1 MEKFEY
7 IKLPEIKNKLFVRR
21 QPHILLRQNA
31 GENNTYH
38 IESIIKGLASKNEK
52 QRIEFI
58 IEIAQ
63 NERLKNE
70 LSKYIFF
77 HSWIKESEKIEFVEN

>member
-7 IKLPEIKNKLFVRR
+7 IKLPEIKNKLFVTR

-31 GENNTYH
+31 GENNIYH
-38 IESIIKGLASKNEK
+38 IESIIKSLASKNEK
-52 QRIEFI
+52 QRIEFL

-77 HSWIKESEKIEFVEN
+77 HSWIKESEKIEFV

>member
-1 MEKFEY
+1 MEELKN
-7 IKLPEIKNKLFVRR
+7 ITIPEIKNKLFVKR
-21 QPHILLRQNA
+21 QPHILLRQSA
-31 GENNTYH
+31 GENNIYH
-38 IESIIKGLASKNEK
+38 IESIIKSLVNKTEK
-52 QRIEFI
+52 QKMDLI

-77 HSWIKESEKIEFVEN
+77 HSWIKQSEKIEFIDN

>member
-31 GENNTYH
+31 GENNIYH
-38 IESIIKGLASKNEK
+38 IEDIIKSLASKNEK
-52 QRIEFI
+52 QRIEFL

>member
-31 GENNTYH
+31 GENNIYH
-38 IESIIKGLASKNEK
+38 IEDIIKSLASKNEK
-52 QRIEFI
+52 QKMEFI

>member
-38 IESIIKGLASKNEK
+38 IESIIKGLASKTEK
-52 QRIEFI
+52 QKMEFI

-63 NERLKNE
+63 NERLKDE

-77 HSWIKESEKIEFVEN
+77 HSWIKQSEKIEFVDN

>member
-31 GENNTYH
+31 GENNIYH
-38 IESIIKGLASKNEK
+38 IEDIIKSLASKNEK